1 MDQGVIAWLP
11 GSARGGSAEEAPS
24 SNTRGT
30 NSQPTNSQPANSQI
44 PKRIFFNRRELDT
57 ILGLYGRMVAAGEW
71 RDYAMADGVEAAV
84 FAIHRRSSEQ
94 PLYRIEKRPA
104 LTRKQGAYAVIAAGG
119 RILKRGHDL
128 GTVLAVLE
136 RKLVKLVEAE

>member
-11 GSARGGSAEEAPS
+11 GSGKGGSADGNAPVS
-24 SNTRGT
+24 APR
-30 NSQPTNSQPANSQI
+30 
-44 PKRIFFNRRELDT
+44 RIFFDRRELDT

-71 RDYAMADGVEAAV
+71 RDYAMADGVEVAV
-84 FAIHRRSSEQ
+84 FAVHRRSSEQ

-104 LTRKQGAYAVIAAGG
+104 LARKQGAYAVVAAGG
-119 RILKRGHDL
+119 RVLKRGHDL

-136 RKLVKLVEAE
+136 RKLVKLVEGD